1 MRKIVTELNEET
13 KVPFILLFIYFNY
26 MARTG
31 YDISVFEWGCL
42 FVVGLIQVMSWFVQV
57 GILTSSTSNQ
67 VKRVDEWF
75 RD

>member
-1 MRKIVTELNEET
+1 
-13 KVPFILLFIYFNY
+13 VPFILLFIYYNY

-42 FVVGLIQVMSWFVQV
+42 FVVGLIQLMAWFIQV
-57 GILTSSTSNQ
+57 GILTSSASNQ